1 MSEHLYPSF
10 SLLLVD
16 DELPWLRSL
25 RMALEGPGGITNT
38 VACSDSREV
47 LPLLAAGGIGLV
59 LLDLTMPHLS
69 GQELLERIVEE
80 HPDVAVIV
88 LSGMNQ
94 IETAVNCMRHGAF
107 DYLVKTMGEERILD
121 TVRRAIRMQELL
133 LENRAMRNRFLSDT
147 LEHPELFSDI
157 VTGSK
162 AMRSIFQYI
171 EAVARS
177 SQPILI
183 TGESGVGKELVARA
197 IHRLSRPDKPMVS
210 VNVAGLDDSVFADT
224 LFGHKKGAFT
234 GADEARSGMI
244 ERAGDGT
251 LFLDEVGDL
260 TLSSQVKLL
269 RLLQEEEFYP
279 LGSDTPKQMRARIVV
294 ATHRNLAAKQA
305 EGTFRKDLFYRL
317 RAHHVHIPPLR
328 ERKEDLPLLLDHFLT
343 EVSLSLGKRKPTCPR
358 ELLTLLETHD
368 FPGNLRELKG
378 MVHDAVSTHS
388 SGILSMES
396 FLRAMG
402 LSGDQALSRRP
413 ASAEE
418 NPFAGCERLPTMS
431 EAVELLVAEAIRR
444 AGNNQTIAAR
454 MIGISQPAMSKRMR
468 R

>member
-10 SLLLVD
+10 TLLLVD

-25 RMALEGPGGITNT
+25 SMALEGPGGITNT
-38 VACSDSREV
+38 RTCSDSRQV
-47 LPLLAAGGIGLV
+47 LPLLAGGGIGLV
-59 LLDLTMPHLS
+59 LLDLTMPHIS
-69 GQELLERIVEE
+69 GEELLGRIVEE
-80 HPDVAVIV
+80 YPDVAVIV

-94 IETAVNCMRHGAF
+94 VETAVNCMRHGAF
-107 DYLVKTMGEERILD
+107 DYLVKTMGEERIVD

-133 LENRAMRNRFLSDT
+133 RENRAMRNRFLSDT
-147 LEHPELFSDI
+147 LEHAEAFAEI

-197 IHRLSRPDKPMVS
+197 VHRLSRPDEPMVS

-234 GADEARSGMI
+234 GADEPRSGMI

-251 LFLDEVGDL
+251 LFLDEIGDL
-260 TLSSQVKLL
+260 APASQVKLL

-294 ATHRNLAAKQA
+294 ATHRNLAEKQA
-305 EGTFRKDLFYRL
+305 EGSFRKDLFYRL
-317 RAHHVHIPPLR
+317 RAHHLHIPPLR
-328 ERKEDLPLLLDHFLT
+328 ERKEDLSLLLDHFLA
-343 EVSLSLGKRKPTCPR
+343 EVSASLGRKKPAYPR
-358 ELLTLLETHD
+358 ELLTLLAAYD

-388 SGILSMES
+388 GGTLSMES

-402 LSGDQALSRRP
+402 LSGDQAITRRQET
-413 ASAEE
+413 AAE
-418 NPFAGCERLPTMS
+418 NPFAACERLPTMTEALDLLVS
-431 EAVELLVAEAIRR
+431 EALRR
-444 AGNNQTIAAR
+444 ASNNQTLAAR

>member
-10 SLLLVD
+10 GLLLVD

-25 RMALEGPGGITNT
+25 RMTLEGPGGITNIAT
-38 VACSDSREV
+38 CSDSRQV
-47 LPLLAAGGIGLV
+47 MTLLADGTIGLV

-80 HPDVAVIV
+80 YPDVAVIV

-94 IETAVNCMRHGAF
+94 LETAVECMRHGAF
-107 DYLVKTMGEERILD
+107 DYLVKTMGAERILD
-121 TVRRAIRMQELL
+121 TVRRAIRMQELQR
-133 LENRAMRNRFLSDT
+133 ENRAMRTRFLTDT
-147 LEHPELFSDI
+147 LEHPEVFADI
-157 VTGSK
+157 VTASK

-197 IHRLSRPDKPMVS
+197 IHRLSRPDQPLVP
-210 VNVAGLDDSVFADT
+210 VNVAGLDDNVFSDT
-224 LFGHKKGAFT
+224 LFGHRKGAFT

-251 LFLDEVGDL
+251 LFLDEIGDL

-269 RLLQEEEFYP
+269 RLLQEEEYYP
-279 LGSDTPKQMRARIVV
+279 LGSDAPKQMRARIVV
-294 ATHRNLAAKQA
+294 ATHCNLASRQA
-305 EGTFRKDLFYRL
+305 DGAFRKDLFYRL
-317 RAHHVHIPPLR
+317 RAHHVHIPALR
-328 ERKEDLPLLLDHFLT
+328 ERKDDLPLLLDHFL
-343 EVSLSLGKRKPTCPR
+343 EEAAQALGKKKPTCPR
-358 ELLTLLETHD
+358 ELPTLLASYD
-368 FPGNLRELKG
+368 FPGNLRELKA
-378 MVHDAVSTHS
+378 MVHDAVSTHTT
-388 SGILSMES
+388 GILSMEA
-396 FLRAMG
+396 FVRAMG
-402 LSGDQALSRRP
+402 FSGERVQAERDE
-413 ASAEE
+413 AGAD
-418 NPFAGCERLPTMS
+418 NPFFTCERLPSMT
-431 EAVELLVAEAIRR
+431 EAVDLLVAEALRR
-444 AGNNQTIAAR
+444 SGNNQTMAAR